1 MTPTTAPMPMTN
13 PAVRAALSRRVAT
26 PLNWAVTDPAAR
38 QMDAVMFK
46 KNMALLGAAW
56 MLLLIPQPWPLS
68 L

>member
-1 MTPTTAPMPMTN
+1 MRWPASAYSLS
-13 PAVRAALSRRVAT
+13 AVRTWAISHLSR
-26 PLNWAVTDPAAR
+26 
-38 QMDAVMFK
+38 VMFK